1 MAVYNPPAGYLA
13 VYTNGVLAGLNS
25 SVTVPLTSVN
35 DVYSLLGKSLYSGDP
50 YPSFSVDEF
59 RIYSGALY
67 GSDVAATQVL
77 GPGQLLSAAS
87 PPLTVSNTGG
97 FCSLSWPL
105 TSPGFT
111 VLSRTKLSLGAWV
124 PADTPGPQLIGDRWQ
139 VTVPMIH
146 AAEYF
151 QLQR

>member
-1 MAVYNPPAGYLA
+1 
-13 VYTNGVLAGLNS
+13 
-25 SVTVPLTSVN
+25 VN
-35 DVYSLLGKSLYSGDP
+35 DVYSLIGKSLYSGDP

-77 GPGQLLSAAS
+77 GPDQLLSAAS
-87 PPLTVSNTGG
+87 PTLTVSKRGG
-97 FCSLSWPL
+97 SCSLSWPL
-105 TSPGFT
+105 VSPGFT
-111 VLSRTKLSLGAWV
+111 VLSRTNLSLGAWV

-139 VTVPMIH
+139 VTVPMTQPSK
-146 AAEYF
+146 YF